1 MRKNFV
7 LFAMLLGLFG
17 LIAGDTL
24 SKPDSAQKVRHH
36 QPILSRQQKDAH
48 HDRHRHRRVGSTGL
62 TGTTGHRGKQGKKV
76 NAANMVVRDQQ
87 GLLAIEVAKVT
98 REIEAEGAGVVI
110 QAQQVRQDRRD
121 KLAQLVQ

>member
-1 MRKNFV
+1 MHI
-7 LFAMLLGLFG
+7 M
-17 LIAGDTL
+17 
-24 SKPDSAQKVRHH
+24 
-36 QPILSRQQKDAH
+36 
-48 HDRHRHRRVGSTGL
+48 
-62 TGTTGHRGKQGKKV
+62 TGTDIGELAQPALPELPDTAASTGKKV